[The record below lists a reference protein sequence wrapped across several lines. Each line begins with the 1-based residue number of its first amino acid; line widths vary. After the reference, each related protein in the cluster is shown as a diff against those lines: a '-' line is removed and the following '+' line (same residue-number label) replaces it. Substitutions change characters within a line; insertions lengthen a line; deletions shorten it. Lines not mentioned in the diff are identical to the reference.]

1 MLLLYNNNTFTNQK
15 DSFYFTIAKHLFIK
29 HLAIASQIIFTLN
42 AIYKKIKKS
51 VDKCNCQRLVY
62 LLLIE
67 LSLNHSRASCHH
79 TIIRNVMHHQTT
91 SGNNTSVSDGNTW

>member
-42 AIYKKIKKS
+42 AIYKKIKK
-51 VDKCNCQRLVY
+51 KRRQ
-62 LLLIE
+62 IQ
-67 LSLNHSRASCHH
+67 LSTLSIF
-79 TIIRNVMHHQTT
+79 TLY
-91 SGNNTSVSDGNTW
+91 